1 MATEENSQESS
12 VHKLRSPES
21 GSGDMVDMMFAKRG
35 CCCGNW
41 LPSWERIRDN
51 YNNDQDQDGRWWSK
65 GISVFKKIREW
76 SELVAGP
83 KWKTF
88 IRKFNKKG
96 GNQYHQGKKF
106 KYDPLDYARNFDE
119 GRMNGNFDD
128 DFSYPDFSSRY
139 ASIPNSCKSSMDLGK
154 DGPSFT

>member
-1 MATEENSQESS
+1 MATENSQESS
-12 VHKLRSPES
+12 VHKLRSVSVE
-21 GSGDMVDMMFAKRG
+21 GDRVDMMFMKRG
-35 CCCGNW
+35 CCRGNW
-41 LPSWERIRDN
+41 LSSWERIRE
-51 YNNDQDQDGRWWSK
+51 NNDQDRWWSK

-83 KWKTF
+83 KWKPF

-96 GNQYHQGKKF
+96 NQHHGKF

-119 GRMNGNFDD
+119 GRQNGNFDD
-128 DFSYPDFSSRY
+128 NFGYPDFSSRY